1 MKKRILKSKITSS
14 MVNRD
19 NVNQKLLFVA
29 NNETKDVLKFFN
41 SSSNGLKNTKANEL
55 LEENGKNIITK
66 NKEELILTKI
76 FRAFINPFT
85 LILLILAIV
94 SIFTDIILAAP
105 GDKNPITVIIIT
117 LMVMISGI
125 LRYT

>member
-76 FRAFINPFT
+76 
-85 LILLILAIV
+85 LGHL
-94 SIFTDIILAAP
+94 
-105 GDKNPITVIIIT
+105 
-117 LMVMISGI
+117 
-125 LRYT
+125 